1 MFGSGKKYP
10 CVRHPK
16 TGKPK
21 YSKKGKSIRSFK
33 VASVNGKN
41 VNTNARFVSAT
52 PAQSASKAF
61 SSWCRSQ
68 NKGGRCSTTIR
79 VTETTRGSK
88 AKTYGYNA
96 SRSWNKQQVDL
107 GGKKLS
113 FKFANKLHS
122 QKQRVSSKTKKNK
135 QIKKKS
141 TKK

>member
-1 MFGSGKKYP
+1 MFGSGKKYQ

-21 YSKKGKSIRSFK
+21 YSKKGKCMRSFK
-33 VASVNGKN
+33 VASINGKN
-41 VNTNARFVSAT
+41 VHTNARYLSAT

-61 SSWCRSQ
+61 SSWCRTQ

-79 VTETTRGSK
+79 VTETTRGSN

-96 SRSWNKQQVDL
+96 SRAWNKQQVNL
-107 GGKKLS
+107 NGKKQN
-113 FKFANKLHS
+113 FKFSNKLHS
-122 QKQRVSSKTKKNK
+122 QSQRVSSKTKK
-135 QIKKKS
+135 S